1 MLMIS
6 RVLIINDMLPTFV
19 KKKIELDEI
28 FILLSKQNHN
38 ELLQI
43 ESKRILEELREGK
56 LFYECLQNSYYSNE
70 LIMLI
75 KDGETFSSL
84 VHNLENYSIYIEQS
98 QKDTTK
104 KMLFLIQPIF
114 YGIFGVFIILLYASI
129 FIPMFKMMDNI

>member
-1 MLMIS
+1 MGF
-6 RVLIINDMLPTFV
+6 R
-19 KKKIELDEI
+19 LDEI

-114 YGIFGVFIILLYASI
+114 YGIFGIFIIILYASI